1 VLSSRLSAAADL
13 SRYVAS
19 ARVREVKVIG
29 EGALVSVGVDGR
41 SVEKFAQHNK
51 SLHPIVC

>member
-1 VLSSRLSAAADL
+1 MWRSIVAVEL

-29 EGALVSVGVDGR
+29 EGALVSVGVDG
-41 SVEKFAQHNK
+41 
-51 SLHPIVC
+51 